1 MLLIRKISI
10 EEVLLG
16 RLLRDELAFA
26 KSKTWTMGMGY
37 THSYTTTCPSHSGQ
51 LSPSTSRP
59 KPPTVPPHYHIIT
72 HHSFILLRLAS
83 SCLGHRLVFF
93 LFEIK
98 FITLIVSFQGW
109 WVYGVKILNFF
120 FLLLNEKDEL
130 GNKMPGTWT
139 FWIGYY

>member
-1 MLLIRKISI
+1 MSFLTINLSATSVENPPWISLFQNVDPMFLIREISI

-37 THSYTTTCPSHSGQ
+37 THSYTATCPSHSGQ

-93 LFEIK
+93 IWNQIYHLDCE
-98 FITLIVSFQGW
+98 FQGLVGLW
-109 WVYGVKILNFF
+109 C
-120 FLLLNEKDEL
+120 
-130 GNKMPGTWT
+130 
-139 FWIGYY
+139 